1 MNTEP
6 SKGIKDG
13 FRHSQMTFNS
23 AKSKTHQ
30 VWAKIFY
37 GREPYNHT
45 IERNITGNQSEM
57 AYYDS

>member
-13 FRHSQMTFNS
+13 FRHSQMTLNS
-23 AKSKTHQ
+23 AKSETNQ

-37 GREPYNHT
+37 GRESYNHT
-45 IERNITGNQSEM
+45 MTGNYSQTEM
-57 AYYDS
+57 AYYDA